1 MEEVDEGC
9 GMIRIGECF
18 IWYWPTRVVPDKE
31 PSNGCMCMLY
41 NNSAL
46 LQCAF
51 SALTLLVGQQEG
63 HPACKKLSG
72 GCGHGYLSGARCRLA
87 YNPDDFY
94 SLSLASVK
102 CILFLPFSYWLTWVF
117 CSLTVLDLKVG
128 HTMNVLS
135 SFIPVLCHFD

>member
-41 NNSAL
+41 NNSAP

-72 GCGHGYLSGARCRLA
+72 GCGHGICLEPGA
-87 YNPDDFY
+87 
-94 SLSLASVK
+94 
-102 CILFLPFSYWLTWVF
+102 
-117 CSLTVLDLKVG
+117 DL
-128 HTMNVLS
+128 HTTQMTS
-135 SFIPVLCHFD
+135 THCHLLQ